1 MAKVTY
7 IDPVNHISGKIAK
20 HHDSVYNYRTDIDC
34 AYITQPRKSNVP
46 PTADQLAMQEQF
58 ARTAARVKQAMSDS
72 AQAAIYKEAWK
83 QQSKYKTL
91 RGYIFSQMYGQE

>member
-7 IDPVNHISGKIAK
+7 IDPVETVSGKIAK
-20 HHDSVYNYRTDIDC
+20 HHDSVYNYRADIDC
-34 AYITQPRKSNVP
+34 KYITQPRKSTVA

-72 AQAAIYKEAWK
+72 AQVAIYKEAWK